1 MDNYIVIN
9 GTKIP
14 MTDEQVNM
22 INATIKPKRQNPF
35 DRVKNDQMYYFIKYD
50 GSIGVNTENDDP
62 YDDNAFDVGNYCT
75 DCNLMKLRALHET
88 LDRLLW
94 RFSMENGGDKIQLSD
109 PDSKKWY
116 IYYDPQ
122 SPSIFNTM
130 YTFRAIHVG
139 ETYFLTNEL
148 ADRAIHEII
157 WPFIEAHPEY
167 KI

>member
-9 GTKIP
+9 GAKIP
-14 MTDEQVNM
+14 LDDEQINM

-35 DRVKNDQMYYFIKYD
+35 DRVKNDQMYYSIEYD
-50 GSIGVNTENDDP
+50 GSVSINIENDNP
-62 YDDNAFDVGNYCT
+62 YGDKAFETGNYCT
-75 DCNLMKLRALHET
+75 DFNLMGVRALHET
-88 LDRLLW
+88 LGRLLW

-116 IYYDPQ
+116 IYCDPRN
-122 SPSIFNTM
+122 PSRFNTT

-139 ETYFLTNEL
+139 ETYFLTKEL

-157 WPFIEAHPEY
+157 WPFIEAHPGY

>member
-9 GTKIP
+9 GAKIP
-14 MTDEQVNM
+14 LTDEQINM

-75 DCNLMKLRALHET
+75 DCSLMKQRALHET

-94 RFSMENGGDKIQLSD
+94 RFSIENGGDKLRLSD
-109 PDSKKWY
+109 HDTKKWY
-116 IYYDPQ
+116 IYCDPRD
-122 SPSIFNTM
+122 PSRFNTM
-130 YTFRAIHVG
+130 YTFRVIHVG
-139 ETYFLTNEL
+139 ETYFLTKEI

-157 WPFIEAHPEY
+157 WPFIEAHPGY

>member
-1 MDNYIVIN
+1 MDNYIVVN
-9 GTKIP
+9 GTKFP

-22 INATIKPKRQNPF
+22 INAKRQNPF
-35 DRVKNDQMYYFIKYD
+35 DRVKNNQTYYSIEYD
-50 GSIGVNTENDDP
+50 GSVTVGIENDDP
-62 YDDNAFDVGNYCT
+62 YDDRAFEAGNYCT
-75 DCNLMKLRALHET
+75 DFNLMGLRALHET
-88 LDRLLW
+88 LGRLLW

-116 IYYDPQ
+116 IYYNPQ
-122 SPSIFNTM
+122 NPSRFNTM

-139 ETYFLTNEL
+139 ETYFLTKEL

-157 WPFIEAHPEY
+157 WPFIEAHPGY

>member
-22 INATIKPKRQNPF
+22 INTTIKPKRQNPF
-35 DRVKNDQMYYFIKYD
+35 DRVENDQTYYSIEYD
-50 GSIGVNTENDDP
+50 GSVTVNIESDDP
-62 YDDNAFDVGNYCT
+62 YDDKAFEAGNYCT
-75 DCNLMKLRALHET
+75 DLNLMELRALHET
-88 LDRLLW
+88 LGRLLW
-94 RFSMENGGDKIQLSD
+94 RFSMENGGDRLRLSD
-109 PDSKKWY
+109 QDTKKWY
-116 IYYDPQ
+116 IYCDPRD
-122 SPSIFNTM
+122 PSRFNTM

-139 ETYFLTNEL
+139 ETYFLTKEL

-157 WPFIEAHPEY
+157 WPFIETHPGY